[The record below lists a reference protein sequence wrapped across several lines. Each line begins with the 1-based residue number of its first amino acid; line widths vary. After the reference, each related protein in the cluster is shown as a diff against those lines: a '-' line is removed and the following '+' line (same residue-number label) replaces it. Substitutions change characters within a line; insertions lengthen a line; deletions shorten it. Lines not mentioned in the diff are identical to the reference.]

1 MAVYTQLSAETLAD
15 LEERVSRPLFLI
27 VGMINT
33 KDPTGFFASFAG
45 IARHVFTVPVGSSD
59 AGIDP
64 DDLAE
69 AAIDAGLDAEPCDSV
84 EEAIRLVSSSW
95 DDSRAP
101 RFLICGSLYLVG
113 DVLSSSGLAPR

>member
-1 MAVYTQLSAETLAD
+1 
-15 LEERVSRPLFLI
+15 
-27 VGMINT
+27 MINT